1 MNKGCNALIM
11 ILALAIA
18 GGCAEEQNPS
28 FAGSGIVEAT
38 EVTVG
43 AKTPG
48 TILEMPVDNGTQ
60 VNEGDLIARIDIE
73 QFVLQ
78 RKVAEADLAQL
89 DWTEKIQRQ
98 NIEGV
103 REQLKQAQD
112 RLELTKKT
120 YERISNLFSQ
130 GAATADQFDT
140 VKTELSVNTAAVGA
154 VESQLSGAQTTVSSL
169 AAQRQKISANMD
181 LLDKNIRD
189 GAIIA
194 PVTGEVVDKFV
205 EAGEVVMATA
215 PLCTIADLRTVKL
228 RIYVSEDMLG
238 KIAVR
243 QNVDIAVDS
252 RPGEVFSGTVTWIS
266 PKAEFT
272 PKNIQTRESRADL
285 VYAVEISMPNPEGIF
300 RIGMP
305 ADAYIAE
312 LSR

>member
-1 MNKGCNALIM
+1 MKKRCRILILL
-11 ILALAIA
+11 LALAIA
-18 GGCAEEQNPS
+18 AGCAEEQNPS
-28 FAGSGIVEAT
+28 FAGSGIIEAT
-38 EVTVG
+38 EVTIG

-48 TILEMPVDNGTQ
+48 TILEMPVENGSQ
-60 VNEGDLIARIDIE
+60 VNEGDLIARIDVE

-120 YERISNLFSQ
+120 YDRVSNLFSQ
-130 GAATADQFDT
+130 GAATADQLDT
-140 VKTELSVNTAAVGA
+140 VKTELSVNTAAVRGA
-154 VESQLSGAQTTVSSL
+154 ESRLSEAQTSVSSL
-169 AAQRQKISANMD
+169 AAQRQKIGANMD
-181 LLDKNIRD
+181 LLDKSIGD
-189 GAIIA
+189 GAIIS
-194 PVTGEVVDKFV
+194 PVTGEVIDKFV
-205 EAGEVVMATA
+205 EAGEVVMAAA
-215 PLCTIADLRTVKL
+215 PLCTVADLRTVKL
-228 RIYVSEDMLG
+228 RIYVSENMLG
-238 KIAVR
+238 KITVG
-243 QNVDIAVDS
+243 QNVGIAIDS
-252 RPGEVFSGTVTWIS
+252 RPGERFPGTVTWIS

-285 VYAVEISMPNPEGIF
+285 VYAVEITVPNPEGIF

-305 ADAYIAE
+305 AEAYVAE